1 MTAFILTFAFLFG
14 LVFGSFLNVCI
25 YRIPRGKSIAWP
37 PSACPQCGAAIKW
50 YDNIPLISYLILLG
64 KCRQCKKPISLQY
77 PVVELITGLLTVLFV
92 WRYGISVW
100 TFVVLVAVY
109 ALICLSVID
118 FELMI
123 IPDRF
128 SLGLIVWG
136 LMFAWANPNFSGVWW
151 QKELYA
157 LLGAAVG
164 LFGVLAIAL
173 IGTWMFKKDAMGGGD
188 VKLMGGVGALIG
200 WEGVLTTVILASFFG
215 LVYAVFLMIFKGKK
229 RTDAIPFG
237 PFLSLGAL
245 INLLYLIVP
254 SMLVIEL

>member
-1 MTAFILTFAFLFG
+1 MTTLILVFAFVFG
-14 LVFGSFLNVCI
+14 LVFGSFLNVCA
-25 YRIPRGKSIAWP
+25 YRIPRDKSIVWP
-37 PSACPQCGAAIKW
+37 PSFCPQCNTPIKW
-50 YDNIPLISYLILLG
+50 YDNIPVLSYMMLLG

-92 WRYGISVW
+92 WRYGLSPW
-100 TFVVLVAVY
+100 TFIVLVAVY
-109 ALICLSVID
+109 ALVCLSVID

-136 LMFAWANPNFSGVWW
+136 LLFAWLNPNFSGFWW

-157 LLGAAVG
+157 LLGAAAG
-164 LFGVLAIAL
+164 FFGVLALAL
-173 IGTWMFKKDAMGGGD
+173 VGTWLFKKDAMGGGD
-188 VKLMGGVGALIG
+188 VKLMGGVGALLG
-200 WEGVLTTVILASFFG
+200 WKGVITTVILASFFG
-215 LVYAVFLMIFKGKK
+215 LVYALFLMLFKGKK
-229 RTDAIPFG
+229 REDAIPFG

-254 SMLVIEL
+254 SMLFIEL